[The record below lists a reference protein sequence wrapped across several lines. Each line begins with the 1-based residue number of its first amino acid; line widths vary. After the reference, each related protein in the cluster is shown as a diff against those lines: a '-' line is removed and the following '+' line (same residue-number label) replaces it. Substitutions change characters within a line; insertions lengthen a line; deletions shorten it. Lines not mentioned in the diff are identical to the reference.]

1 MKNNNEIVLFEGQ
14 NVKLEVN
21 LKDETVWLT
30 QSQMAELFD
39 KDRTV
44 ITRHISNVFNEGE
57 LNEESNVH
65 FLHIANSDKSVKLHL
80 LKI

>member
-30 QSQMAELFD
+30 QEQMSQLFG
-39 KDRTV
+39 KT
-44 ITRHISNVFNEGE
+44 
-57 LNEESNVH
+57 
-65 FLHIANSDKSVKLHL
+65 KSVNALQL
-80 LKI
+80 